1 MGTEICGLVLWV
13 GFGHRTGLGNT
24 FGFFG
29 FLGGKNVEGLSIVKG
44 SKYPQ
49 YKVF

>member
-1 MGTEICGLVLWV
+1 M
-13 GFGHRTGLGNT
+13 GLGGRFFIFVHFGGLG
-24 FGFFG
+24 FGFF
-29 FLGGKNVEGLSIVKG
+29 GGKNVEGLSIVKG